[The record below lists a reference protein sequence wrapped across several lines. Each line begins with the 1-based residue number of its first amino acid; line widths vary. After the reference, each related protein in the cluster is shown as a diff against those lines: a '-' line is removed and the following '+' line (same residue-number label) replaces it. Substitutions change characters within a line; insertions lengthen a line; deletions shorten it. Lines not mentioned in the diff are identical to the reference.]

1 MVLPLLRF
9 LVHGCST
16 PNVCLVAQV
25 VAAMESQNLA
35 GGFVVPPLLRFLS
48 AERAYL
54 ANAHGGPRMFVNIED
69 HLSWNTGRANTRFQ
83 ARSAVLFTGG
93 LVRF

>member
-1 MVLPLLRF
+1 ML
-9 LVHGCST
+9 G
-16 PNVCLVAQV
+16 QV

-69 HLSWNTGRANTRFQ
+69 HLSANTGRPNTRFQ
-83 ARSAVLFTGG
+83 ARSAATS
-93 LVRF
+93 